1 MLSIPNCNKHPLVP
15 LRYIFGSLIPTRA
28 PPFPPHNTLS
38 TRTIFSVYECQ
49 LTNHLNSVEDQNRI
63 VLYQA
68 DPTVTPW
75 TRQCIRQADVILIIA
90 VASEN
95 PDEYGPIEVRLLP

>member
-1 MLSIPNCNKHPLVP
+1 M
-15 LRYIFGSLIPTRA
+15 
-28 PPFPPHNTLS
+28 
-38 TRTIFSVYECQ
+38 YECQ

-95 PDEYGPIEVRLLP
+95 PEEYGPIEVRLLP